1 MEFEKNLIPGRLVRR
16 YKRFLAD
23 VELPSGEVIT
33 AHCPNS
39 GSMLGVKEPGSRVYV
54 MPYDPAS
61 GRKLLYTLELV
72 EADGTW
78 VGINTSRTN
87 HLVAEGLERKLFKEF
102 QEYATRRRE
111 VTYAGNSRVDFLL
124 EKEGLSP
131 LYLEVKNVTLRRD
144 GMAQF
149 PDAVTERG
157 AKHLDALSRMAE
169 EGARSAIL
177 YVVQR
182 EDCEAFSLAKD
193 IDFTYSDMAKSA
205 KKKGVEAY
213 CYTCH
218 VSPTAITIS
227 KNLKIIE

>member
-1 MEFEKNLIPGRLVRR
+1 MEFEKNLIPGRLLRR

-23 VELPSGEVIT
+23 VELSSGEVIT

-39 GSMLGVKEPGSRVYV
+39 GSMQGINEPGSRAYV
-54 MPYDPAS
+54 MPYDPSS

-72 EADGTW
+72 EAEETW

-87 HLVAEGLERKLFKEF
+87 HLVAEGLERKLLSEFKE
-102 QEYATRRRE
+102 YSTCRRE
-111 VTYAGNSRVDFLL
+111 VKYAENSRVDFLL
-124 EKEGLSP
+124 EEKGLPP

-144 GMAQF
+144 GVALF

-157 AKHLDALSRMAE
+157 TKHLDALSRMVEA
-169 EGARSAIL
+169 GARSAIL

-182 EDCEAFSLAKD
+182 KDCEAFSLAKD
-193 IDFTYSDMAKSA
+193 IDAAYSDMAKSA

-213 CYTCH
+213 CYACH

-227 KNLKIIE
+227 TTLKIIE